1 MIDRE
6 DIKDAWDVAEELH
19 CSLRELNDE
28 ELVDCRKALITRT
41 EKIMKYLE
49 IDNE

>member
-6 DIKDAWDVAEELH
+6 DIQDAWDEAEELH

-28 ELVDCRKALITRT
+28 ELVDCRKALITRVA
-41 EKIMKYLE
+41 KIMIYLE
-49 IDNE
+49 DD

>member
-6 DIKDAWDVAEELH
+6 DIKDAWDEAEELH

-28 ELVDCRKALITRT
+28 ELVDCRKALITRVA
-41 EKIMKYLE
+41 KIMKYLE
-49 IDNE
+49 SDDE